1 MELQKQISKAWSLDK
16 TTISKFKASDSISE
30 FLLRIKS
37 FRKRFFF
44 KVPYQHFKCTQALC
58 PSPKPHQTPSS
69 PALPKGGEI
78 KKRPLPL
85 VGSRIYS
92 VIYFPANCSH
102 CHCLWA
108 LVQKRRNEIT
118 DWPDRTQLPSHNP
131 IISSFCHPH

>member
-1 MELQKQISKAWSLDK
+1 MELSHHINFLKTKPQFQSLKHQILFQNFYKESKVLERD
-16 TTISKFKASDSISE
+16 
-30 FLLRIKS
+30 
-37 FRKRFFF
+37 FFF
-44 KVPYQHFKCTQALC
+44 KLPYQHFKCTQALC
-58 PSPKPHQTPSS
+58 PSPKPYQTPSS